1 MRMANGASEQLYGSP
16 CMMYP
21 YGSVIAWQA
30 NQYLSYLAACASA
43 QLTASRL
50 SRVSSSTPSAGCPS
64 PAIYARPVSQPCGR
78 LVSPSGPQAEQHAPR
93 PRRQQRL
100 PHWRRYQPRRAQR
113 HPPRRRH
120 PRCAHLVGREA
131 LQTCSLYTNGEPC
144 PMCASAVRWSGFR
157 ELIYGTSIET
167 LVEYGAG
174 QILISSQE
182 VFEKS
187 FALGGA
193 TSLIPGILSESAS
206 RLSVCPAA
214 EC

>member
-1 MRMANGASEQLYGSP
+1 VFLPQPLLLAVPHPLSTPGPSRNHAAASSPRLARRPNNTLLALGANNGSLT
-16 CMMYP
+16 
-21 YGSVIAWQA
+21 GDGTNHGELNAIRRAVDT
-30 NQYLSYLAACASA
+30 LAA
-43 QLTASRL
+43 RGL
-50 SRVSSSTPSAGCPS
+50 SPDEV
-64 PAIYARPVSQPCGR
+64 
-78 LVSPSGPQAEQHAPR
+78 
-93 PRRQQRL
+93 
-100 PHWRRYQPRRAQR
+100 RA
-113 HPPRRRH
+113 
-120 PRCAHLVGREA
+120 A